1 MRVISAITQQPVVQ
15 RILNHLGLPA
25 DVPRFTPARAPPQ
38 AELDF
43 PD

>member
-15 RILNHLGLPA
+15 RILKHLGLPT